1 MNVKSSSDHLIR
13 NDWAHIEIISDFGI
27 FLFQKLLRS
36 LVKLRLWAL
45 LVRRNIW
52 DTHFV
57 VMQIIPW
64 LPRRFAGR
72 QRLHLCLSCEM
83 KAALRRVA
91 TGPLS
96 RLHFLS
102 PCLTF
107 SPIRSDEANYSSP
120 AHSSRYLPS
129 RNTHVWSKTNSLCSD
144 FMRKLMVFHIVLRV
158 SGVCAEVRRWGS
170 CGAVSMQTASSPSE
184 TQSTNHEFSWVE
196 EQKCSDTWLDSKP
209 EHLASP
215 HVSKPTDFILIG
227 YIPQYWT
234 LTIVTQTT
242 ANTLQICLHCRAHL
256 YVLRKAQHMQQ

>member
-1 MNVKSSSDHLIR
+1 
-13 NDWAHIEIISDFGI
+13 
-27 FLFQKLLRS
+27 
-36 LVKLRLWAL
+36 
-45 LVRRNIW
+45 
-52 DTHFV
+52 
-57 VMQIIPW
+57 MQIITW
-64 LPRRFAGR
+64 LPGRFAGR
-72 QRLHLCLSCEM
+72 QRLHLCLSCKM

-96 RLHFLS
+96 HLHFLS

-184 TQSTNHEFSWVE
+184 TQSTNHEFSWGE
-196 EQKCSDTWLDSKP
+196 EQKRSDTWLDSKP

-242 ANTLQICLHCRAHL
+242 ANTLQICLHCKAHL